1 MFCWLVDGLALGI
14 EVEYYQSSIFRGAPF
29 TSSEFG
35 QSSEN
40 GGACIYREKQ
50 TDVDNNHYI

>member
-1 MFCWLVDGLALGI
+1 MDGLALGI